1 MDRWTWLL
9 GVMVALLVS
18 APAFC
23 DAPFVVGP
31 FSSGANGGAFP
42 DGWEPLVFKKVTT
55 HTQYTLEDE
64 DGSVVVN
71 AVTDGGASGMIR
83 RVGIDPEQWPVISW
97 RWKVGN
103 VYAKGDATTKK
114 GDDYPARIYV
124 AFAFEPDNASFTE
137 RLTFKAARAIHG
149 EYPPVAVLNYIW
161 ANKTPKG
168 TLLPNAYTGRAMMIA
183 VQSGPDK
190 AGTWI
195 TETRNILTDYK
206 QAFGTTPPPIS
217 GVAIMTDADNTGESA
232 TAWYGDI
239 QFLHAE

>member
-1 MDRWTWLL
+1 MDWWKCLL
-9 GVMVALLVS
+9 GVVLALLVS

-23 DAPFVVGP
+23 DGPFVVGP
-31 FSSGANGGAFP
+31 FSSGAEGGVFP
-42 DGWEPLVFKKVTT
+42 DGWDPLLFKKITT
-55 HTQYTLEDE
+55 HTQYTLEDGG
-64 DGSVVVN
+64 GSVVVK
-71 AVTDGGASGMIR
+71 ATSVGGASGMIR
-83 RVGIDPEQWPVISW
+83 KVAIDPHQWPVISW

-103 VYAKGDATTKK
+103 VYEKGDATTKR

-124 AFAFEPDNASFTE
+124 AFAFDPGAASFTE
-137 RLTFKAARAIHG
+137 RLTFKAAKAIHG

-161 ANKTPKG
+161 ANQMPKG
-168 TLLPNAYTGRAMMIA
+168 DILPNAYTGRAMMIA
-183 VQSGPDK
+183 VQSGPDN

-239 QFLHAE
+239 QFLQAE